1 MILYVFRALK
11 FGLYLANY
19 VQRAS
24 EEKHFNDVNEN
35 VLHKL
40 KSLVLRDLVPLGVSA
55 ISCGKKSI

>member
-35 VLHKL
+35 V
-40 KSLVLRDLVPLGVSA
+40 
-55 ISCGKKSI
+55 

>member
-24 EEKHFNDVNEN
+24 QEKHFNDVNQN
-35 VLHKL
+35 VLNKL
-40 KSLVLRDLVPLGVSA
+40 KSLVHRDLVPLEVSA
-55 ISCGKKSI
+55 ISCGKI